1 MTPDRTRKKAS
12 HSAKTSCL
20 AKYGLKILCQC
31 SSQDGKFRMKRKR
44 FFFVS
49 FCAAL
54 LVVGILITTL
64 RPQRQVLYRVTY
76 LPSLG
81 EEFFLPCSINDRGQ
95 IAGFSKVLEGT
106 YHLFLWDRE
115 NGLQDLGPVNN
126 SVHINN
132 AGQIAATVRD
142 PNGHE
147 RAFIWDPNNG
157 RCILPTLGG
166 ENATAHGI
174 NNHGQ
179 VVGAAETASGVLHA
193 FAWDAISGM
202 RDLTASSTGQTRAW
216 SINDAGQVVV
226 FAPGP
231 PLLVDANEGATSI
244 SQPIPVRGLLEINSN
259 GYVAGL
265 VQAGPGKYDIV
276 IWHPDSGQK
285 KLVQLYANAS
295 SKPNINDVNQ
305 VLLTKGR
312 QAKVRL
318 FGRTLFSTHVENYL
332 HDPKRGWLSLNGY
345 VSVGPYEDLCL
356 TDLNNKGCIVGV
368 VQSTK
373 DSPRRGVL
381 LEPIPE
387 QWDK

>member
-1 MTPDRTRKKAS
+1 
-12 HSAKTSCL
+12 
-20 AKYGLKILCQC
+20 
-31 SSQDGKFRMKRKR
+31 MKRKR
-44 FFFVS
+44 SFIVS
-49 FCAAL
+49 FCTAL
-54 LVVGILITTL
+54 LVVGILVATL
-64 RPQRQVLYRVTY
+64 RPKRQVLYRVTY

-81 EEFFLPCSINDRGQ
+81 GEFFLPCSINDQGQ
-95 IAGFSKVLEGT
+95 IAGCSKVARRT

-115 NGLQDLGPVNN
+115 KGIQDLGPVFNN
-126 SVHINN
+126 QVYINN
-132 AGQIAATVRD
+132 AGQIAATMQN

-147 RAFIWDPNNG
+147 HAFIWDPNNG
-157 RCILPTLGG
+157 RCVLPTLGG
-166 ENATAHGI
+166 ETATAHGI

-179 VVGAAETASGVLHA
+179 VVGAAETDSGVLHA

-202 RDLTASSTGQTRAW
+202 RDLTASSTVQTRAW

-226 FAPGP
+226 FAPGA
-231 PLLVDANEGATSI
+231 PLLVDANEGVTST
-244 SQPIPVRGLLEINSN
+244 SQPIPVRGLIEINSN

-265 VQAGPGKYDIV
+265 VRAGQGKFDIV

-285 KLVQLYANAS
+285 KLVQLYANS
-295 SKPNINDVNQ
+295 SSNPNINDVNQ

-318 FGRTLFSTHVENYL
+318 FGRTLFSTHVKNYL

-356 TDLNNKGCIVGV
+356 TGLNNKGCIVGV
-368 VQSTK
+368 MQSRR

-381 LEPIPE
+381 FEPIPE

>member
-1 MTPDRTRKKAS
+1 
-12 HSAKTSCL
+12 
-20 AKYGLKILCQC
+20 
-31 SSQDGKFRMKRKR
+31 MKRKR
-44 FFFVS
+44 FFIVS

-54 LVVGILITTL
+54 LVVGILVATL
-64 RPQRQVLYRVTY
+64 RPKRQVLYRVTY

-81 EEFFLPCSINDRGQ
+81 GEFSLPCSINDRGQ
-95 IAGFSKVLEGT
+95 IAGFSKVAWRS

-115 NGLQDLGPVNN
+115 KGIQDLGPVDNN
-126 SVHINN
+126 HVYINN
-132 AGQIAATVRD
+132 AGQIAASMRD

-166 ENATAHGI
+166 KTATAHGI

-179 VVGAAETASGVLHA
+179 VVGTAETASGVLHA

-202 RDLTASSTGQTRAW
+202 RDLTSSSKERTRAW
-216 SINDAGQVVV
+216 SINDAAQVVV
-226 FAPGP
+226 FAPGAR
-231 PLLVDANEGATSI
+231 LLVDANEGVTST
-244 SQPIPVRGLLEINSN
+244 SQPIPVRGLIEINSN

-265 VQAGPGKYDIV
+265 VRAGQGKFDVV
-276 IWHPDSGQK
+276 IWHPDSDQK
-285 KLVQLYANAS
+285 KLVQLNADAP
-295 SKPNINDVNQ
+295 KINDVNQ

-318 FGRTLFSTHVENYL
+318 FGRTLFSTHVKNYL
-332 HDPKRGWLSLNGY
+332 QDPKRGWLSLNGY
-345 VSVGPYEDLCL
+345 VSVGPYEDLWL
-356 TDLNNKGCIVGV
+356 TDLNNKGCIVGA
-368 VQSTK
+368 VQSTR
-373 DSPRRGVL
+373 DSRSRGVL